1 MGMKV
6 GQVMN
11 RPVLA
16 TSPHSGVRG
25 IALFLIRAGIS
36 GMPVADTEGNIVGI
50 VTEYDL
56 VNVIL
61 EEKKLEELKAEDIM
75 QTETITLDVEA
86 EISEAL
92 KIFKEKHIVRVPVTE
107 NGKLVGI
114 LSRIDA
120 LKGIL
125 EEPEFMLF
133 WEQMAVRHK
142 ERALTQPLPQTFGRK
157 NIEGE
162 IYILRACV

>member
-1 MGMKV
+1 MSMNV
-6 GQVMN
+6 GQVMS

-16 TSPHSGVRG
+16 TTERASVQD
-25 IALFLIRAGIS
+25 IASQLVRAGIS
-36 GMPVADTEGNIVGI
+36 GMPVADALGNIVGI
-50 VTEYDL
+50 ITEYDI
-56 VNVIL
+56 VKAIL
-61 EEKKLEELKAEDIM
+61 DNQRLDSLKASDIM
-75 QTETITLDVEA
+75 EKETITLDVEA
-86 EISEAL
+86 DIQEAL

-133 WEQMAVRHK
+133 
-142 ERALTQPLPQTFGRK
+142 
-157 NIEGE
+157 
-162 IYILRACV
+162 